1 MKEITILQ
9 INENAENANYKM
21 FAPLERLGRLGLQFN
36 KNDYKVVYSGQM
48 DVEDAEDVYMRCNI
62 GQKPNGYKG
71 HSLSVSDIVYM
82 DGKYLFCDSVGFKD
96 VTDMWTNQ

>member
-9 INENAENANYKM
+9 INGNVENANYKM
-21 FAPLERLGRLGLQFN
+21 FAPLERLERLGLQFN

-71 HSLSVSDIVYM
+71 HSLSVSDIVYI

-96 VTDMWTNQ
+96 VTDMWTKQ